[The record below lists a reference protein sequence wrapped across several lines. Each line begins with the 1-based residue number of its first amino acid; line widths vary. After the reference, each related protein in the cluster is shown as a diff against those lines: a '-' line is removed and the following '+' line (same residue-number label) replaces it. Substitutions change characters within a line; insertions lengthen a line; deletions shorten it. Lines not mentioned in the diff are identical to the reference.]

1 MTGPGAPLA
10 IRYHGTVKS
19 LKKQP
24 EIVLDRPIYSPK
36 EVARLAG
43 VHPSTILNYIRSGR
57 LYALRLSE
65 RTYRIPVKA
74 VAKMLAPER
83 VRAPRIVE
91 RPFAKFDL
99 AAFERRLGR
108 EHRRRQTRG

>member
-1 MTGPGAPLA
+1 M
-10 IRYHGTVKS
+10 RN
-19 LKKQP
+19 LKKTP
-24 EIVLDRPIYSPK
+24 VVALDRAIYSPK

-43 VHPSTILNYIRSGR
+43 VHPSTILNYIHSGR

-83 VRAPRIVE
+83 VRQPRIVE
-91 RPFAKFDL
+91 RPFARFDV
-99 AAFERRLGR
+99 AAFERRLAR
-108 EHRRRQTRG
+108 EHRRRPTRV